1 MQYSPMLAVYGLNL
15 LGIDGKHKFWD
26 RTGILAFS
34 YATMGIIVNSMK
46 YAFKEKRPDNN
57 ARNSFPSDIQQQPS
71 WELNFYTKSTK
82 IFRRG

>member
-34 YATMGIIVNSMK
+34 YATMGIIVNGMK
-46 YAFKEKRPDNN
+46 YAFNPHC
-57 ARNSFPSDIQQQPS
+57 SS
-71 WELNFYTKSTK
+71 L
-82 IFRRG
+82 